1 MDRNLINT
9 RPNDRSNL
17 NTIAFVGTEIDD
29 LRNKV
34 LSVWLGRV
42 VITITAQ
49 KYGLDVLP
57 RPGYQSYQQRATLEL
72 ADAQGNVDS
81 LSLFRTGRELPDR
94 RHLQQFGACVFSAR
108 NEPLTYKAG
117 ARSYYNI
124 FWPDPNQEP
133 SFSAYFQTLGV
144 SRWKDGVLQPRMSPA
159 VAVQQPQDWATSRP
173 SHEEIAFD
181 ERGEDGAIILPCG
194 LDKVGSIEST
204 EKVRAR
210 CIEGAVYHPSREE
223 ELRLVLHLTTEG

>member
-1 MDRNLINT
+1 MDRNLINP

-17 NTIAFVGTEIDD
+17 NTIAFIGTEIDD

-34 LSVWLGRV
+34 LSAWLGRV

-49 KYGLDVLP
+49 KYGLDVVP
-57 RPGYQSYQQRATLEL
+57 RPSYQSDQQCATLEL
-72 ADAQGNVDS
+72 ADTQGNVYS

-108 NEPLTYKAG
+108 NESLTYTAG
-117 ARSYYNI
+117 ARLYYNT

-133 SFSAYFQTLGV
+133 LFFAHFQTLGL

-159 VAVQQPQDWATSRP
+159 VAVLQPQDWATSRP
-173 SHEEIAFD
+173 SHEEIGFD
-181 ERGEDGAIILPCG
+181 ERGEDGATVLPCG
-194 LDKVGSIEST
+194 L
-204 EKVRAR
+204 EKGRSV
-210 CIEGAVYHPSREE
+210 
-223 ELRLVLHLTTEG
+223 

>member
-81 LSLFRTGRELPDR
+81 LSLFRT
-94 RHLQQFGACVFSAR
+94 
-108 NEPLTYKAG
+108 G